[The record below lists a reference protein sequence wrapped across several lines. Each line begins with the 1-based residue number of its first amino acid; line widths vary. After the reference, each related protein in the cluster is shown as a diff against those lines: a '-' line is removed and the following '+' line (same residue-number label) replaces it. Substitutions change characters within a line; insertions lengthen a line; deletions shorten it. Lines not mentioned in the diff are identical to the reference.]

1 MASKG
6 RLMKTL
12 LLVFHSPSENT
23 QAMVDAMTLAVQQL
37 SLSNLKLVV
46 KAPLEAVPQD
56 VLDCDAIILGTTENL
71 GYMSGALKDFF
82 DRIYYPCLEIK
93 QGLPVAAIVRAGQ
106 DGTGTCRALQTILTG
121 LRWRWVQDI
130 VVCKGS
136 WKKEFITDCQEL
148 AQGMAMGLSEGII

>member
-1 MASKG
+1 
-6 RLMKTL
+6 MKTL

-23 QAMVDAMTLAVQQL
+23 QAMLDAMTQAVQEL
-37 SLSNLKLVV
+37 SLANFNLVI
-46 KAPLEAVPQD
+46 KAPLEATADD
-56 VLDCDAIILGTTENL
+56 VIGCDGIILGTTENL

-93 QGLPVAAIVRAGQ
+93 QGLPVAAIVRAGH

-130 VVCKGS
+130 VLCKGP
-136 WKKEFITDCQEL
+136 WQDAFLNDCQEL
-148 AQGMAMGLSEGII
+148 AQGMAIGLNEGMI